1 MQRFTLQMRKYTM
14 FDYVRILLQI
24 APFSL
29 IFIIVTAIL
38 LSFEPTLMAICTAN
52 FVDTATAVFSG
63 TKSSDAIIGPLIFVI
78 AVVAFNWVQRNITHF
93 CWVDMRLRLTDQYIT
108 ALNEKKARLEYAHI
122 ENSESWDLIKRVCGK
137 ELASGKSDYE
147 AVEKFINGFESI
159 QQLVIAVTRI
169 LGLLAVFLTYAW
181 WSAFVVVILSVPLY
195 IISLR
200 NGKRNYDAQKQVQV
214 DTRRVEYFG
223 DVIRSRDYA
232 EERSLFGFAD
242 RIGDLFL
249 KHLNISVD
257 EMASARIK
265 SMKDSNIGTI
275 FSVSIWFI
283 IAIALL
289 PATAEGS
296 ITLGKYIGL
305 IGCVTDLVQSIG
317 NRLTWAAEDLSQQQE
332 YIRDLSAFANLSE
345 TPGATDKPAQNPE
358 DVEIIRFEHVRFA
371 YPGTDKL
378 ILNDLNLEI
387 RKGIKYAFVGANGA
401 GKTTVTKLLTGLYS
415 NYEGRITVNG
425 KELRELSSAEQKALF
440 SVVHQ
445 DFARYAVSLRDNIVL
460 GNVNL
465 MDTPEEHDRVQSVV
479 SSTGLEPIVSK
490 LPAGLDTELGRLH
503 KGGQDLSGGE
513 WQRVA
518 IARSTVSNAPVVIL
532 DEPTAALDPIA
543 ESSLYAEFDT
553 ISRGKTSIFISH
565 RLGSTKLA
573 DVIYVF
579 ADGNVAESGTH
590 SDLMARNG
598 LYTEMYDAQKEW
610 YV

>member
-14 FDYVRILLQI
+14 FDYGRILLQI

-52 FVDTATAVFSG
+52 FVDTATAVFNG
-63 TKSSDAIIGPLIFVI
+63 TKPADAITEPLIFVV

-93 CWVDMRLRLTDQYIT
+93 CWVDLRLRLTDQYIT
-108 ALNEKKARLEYAHI
+108 ALNEKKARLEYTHI

-147 AVEKFINGFESI
+147 AVEKFIGGWESI
-159 QQLVIAVTRI
+159 QQMIIAITRI
-169 LGLLAVFLTYAW
+169 LGLLSVFLAYAW
-181 WSAFVVVILSVPLY
+181 WSAIVVVILSVPLY
-195 IISLR
+195 IISVR
-200 NGKRNYDAQKQVQV
+200 NGKRNYGAEKQVQA
-214 DTRRVEYFG
+214 DTRRVEYLG
-223 DVIRSRDYA
+223 DVLRSREYA
-232 EERSLFGFAD
+232 EERSLFGFSD
-242 RIGDLFL
+242 RVGGMFH
-249 KHLNISVD
+249 KHLDISVN
-257 EMASARIK
+257 EKASAQLK
-265 SMKDSNIGTI
+265 SMQDSNLGTV

-289 PATAEGS
+289 PSTASGD
-296 ITLGKYIGL
+296 ITLGMYIGL
-305 IGCVTDLVQSIG
+305 IGCVTDLVQCVG
-317 NRLTWAAEDLSQQQE
+317 NRLSWAAEDLSQQQE
-332 YIRDLSAFANLSE
+332 YISDLTAFANLSE
-345 TPGATDKPAQNPE
+345 TPNATDKPAPVPE
-358 DVEIIRFEHVRFA
+358 DVEIIRFENVRFA

-378 ILNDLNLEI
+378 ILDGLDLEI

-401 GKTTVTKLLTGLYS
+401 GKTTVTKLLTGLYT

-425 KELRELSSAEQKALF
+425 KELRELTTGEQKALYA
-440 SVVHQ
+440 VVHQ
-445 DFARYAVSLRDNIVL
+445 DFARYFISLRDNITL
-460 GNVNL
+460 GNVNI
-465 MDTPEEHDRVQSVV
+465 MDSDNEAIVQSVV
-479 SSTGLEPIVSK
+479 SATGLAPIAAK

-518 IARSTVSNAPVVIL
+518 IARSTISNAPVVIL

-543 ESSLYAEFDT
+543 ESNLYAEFDK

-579 ADGNVAESGTH
+579 ADGRVKESGTH
-590 SDLMARNG
+590 AALMEQNG
-598 LYTEMYDAQKEW
+598 LYAEMYDAQKEW